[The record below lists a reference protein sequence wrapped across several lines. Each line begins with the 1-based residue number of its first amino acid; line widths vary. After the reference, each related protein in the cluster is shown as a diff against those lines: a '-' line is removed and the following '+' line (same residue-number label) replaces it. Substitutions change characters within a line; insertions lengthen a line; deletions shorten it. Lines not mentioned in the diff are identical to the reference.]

1 MSALQIAD
9 AIQSIGFLTY
19 IRESGYTYPMIM
31 ATHLASIAV
40 FGGLILATD
49 LRLLGLAFTD
59 IPVADI
65 VRGLRPWKRLGFV
78 VIVIM
83 GLLLGLSEADKYYN
97 NPYFWVKMFFL
108 WILFP
113 LHAIV
118 FHKIYAAPEEI
129 DRAKQIPTQA
139 KAAAIASLVI
149 WIVIPSFGRWIAYYE
164 PPKENKN
171 RPPVAAM
178 LTTPTLV
185 TSGELSGNQSR

>member
-1 MSALQIAD
+1 MTALQIAD
-9 AIQSIGFLTY
+9 SIQSIGFLTY

-49 LRLLGLAFTD
+49 LRLLGVAFTD
-59 IPVADI
+59 IPVADV
-65 VRGLRPWKRLGFV
+65 VRGLRPWKWLGFI
-78 VIVIM
+78 VIVTM

-97 NPYFWVKMFFL
+97 NPYFWFKMLFL

-118 FHKIYAAPEEI
+118 FHKIYAAPEEL
-129 DRAKQIPTQA
+129 DRSPHLPSNA

-149 WIVIPSFGRWIAYYE
+149 WILLPSFGRWIAYYE
-164 PPKENKN
+164 PPKEGKS
-171 RPPVAAM
+171 RPPVA
-178 LTTPTLV
+178 TLV
-185 TSGELSGNQSR
+185 LPGNAPGALSGNQPR